1 VGESESEK
9 SDLTKR
15 HQKTGIKKNNHTPH
29 TGNAKGMAKKQQQK
43 QNHQTHY

>member
-15 HQKTGIKKNNHTPH
+15 HQKTGIKKTTTPTH
-29 TGNAKGMAKKQQQK
+29 GKCKRHGQKTTTK